1 MQQILSNDFLA
12 EIQPALDDARGDEG
26 HDLHEV
32 ALAVESPEHKH
43 YANGRPFPYAV
54 TIDISAHAVA
64 ALVNEAKWRYAA
76 WDGADN
82 RCIQEHYNRFVTSLG
97 GTPQRLG

>member
-1 MQQILSNDFLA
+1 MKHILSNDFLM
-12 EIQPALDDARGDEG
+12 EIQPALDDAKYDDG

-43 YANGRPFPYAV
+43 YANGAHFPYAI
-54 TIDISAHAVA
+54 TIDVSEHSVL
-64 ALVNEAKWRYAA
+64 ALVSEAQWRYAA

-97 GTPQRLG
+97 GTPRCLG